1 MERLLEGLWNPL
13 LGGFVLCAG
22 LLLMVG
28 TGVLPLRRLG
38 RVARGWRVGTPSGPA
53 ILVATS
59 ASLTTITAAV
69 MAVSVA
75 GPGALVW
82 MWIAGLLGVG
92 LHFGEAKLARQAV
105 AQDKPALPGWATV
118 GLLAVALLGGGMWQ
132 GSQAGLVLEASL
144 ELPAVFGAA
153 AVALIALGASRMPSL
168 TTLAIRW
175 MPLLGLTAF
184 VAVVIGTVSADPFA
198 LQLALGDAV
207 NEAFGLQ
214 SATAGTVGGALSV
227 LIAQG
232 MMRAV
237 CAADIGVGAAAAAV
251 THHDEALSPDDA
263 GASVM
268 LVPMLVVGVL
278 ATLAGLTVLSA
289 PPEPSIAAAI
299 IKKGAGAKPDSK
311 IRLHPLERSGSRGL
325 RASKQVGQTV
335 VLPADTP
342 MEKGREYAMM
352 LRADPRGHKMAK
364 LLDRENSVILPN
376 WAVSAQADTVTFRAR
391 DPHRAKQAAWDVVV
405 PCNRELFGGEN
416 ADQFV
421 RLTPKDP
428 ELVFSKFTAF
438 RELDPAPYVNV
449 GDFKFVG
456 SVALANSPDEELGEH
471 LAMFEYRGE
480 DTAFNP
486 RLHEFFRNQYS
497 GPFPDV
503 EGEVP
508 PMAFAAIKA
517 FDAEIG
523 SQVSVELRADARGID
538 ILRVNRVGTLEAPP
552 WNALMDLHEIVIRHA
567 DGPAQDIRIPVAG
580 RLDGQ
585 RIRLDVLDPDWE
597 DLRKIAKDD
606 KLSGP
611 FAVLP
616 NVPLTVEVHGGSRL
630 PPAAEGRQ
638 SLVPIHDD
646 PRPRGPQER
655 ELYDPH
661 PAELLAAGF
670 SPPYRPGAD
679 VRVLVRRVQKQQPD
693 WGGQLLGIA
702 ALLLAASTT
711 LGWALLVREPAR
723 QLLGQ
728 GGQVLVPLAVCAL
741 PLLGGLLAS
750 SLVDSLALFAYA
762 FAAVPVIGVLVLN
775 LAKVRD
781 SSRN

>member
-28 TGVLPLRRLG
+28 TGALPLRRLG
-38 RVARGWRVGTPSGPA
+38 RVAKGWSVGTPSGPA
-53 ILVATS
+53 VLVATS

-69 MAVSVA
+69 MAVNVA

-82 MWIAGLLGVG
+82 MWIAGLLGMG

-105 AQDKPALPGWATV
+105 AQGKPALPGWASV
-118 GLLAVALLGGGMWQ
+118 GLLGVALIGGGLWQ

-144 ELPAVFGAA
+144 QLPAVFGAA
-153 AVALIALGASRMPSL
+153 AVAVIALAASRMPSL

-175 MPLLGLTAF
+175 LPLLGLTAF
-184 VAVVIGTVSADPFA
+184 AAVVAGTVSDDPFA
-198 LQLALGDAV
+198 LQLAVGDAI

-227 LIAQG
+227 LIAHG

-237 CAADIGVGAAAAAV
+237 SGADLAVGAAAAAV
-251 THHDEALSPDDA
+251 THNDEAVTPDDA

-268 LVPMLVVGVL
+268 VIPMLVIGVL
-278 ATLAGLTVLSA
+278 ASLAGLLVLSA
-289 PPEPSIAAAI
+289 PPEPPIA
-299 IKKGAGAKPDSK
+299 GE
-311 IRLHPLERSGSRGL
+311 RLYPLERPDSRGL

-335 VLPADTP
+335 VLRADTP

-364 LLDRENSVILPN
+364 LLDRENAVILPN
-376 WAVSAQADTVTFRAR
+376 WAVSAQVDTVTFRAR
-391 DPHRAKQAAWDVVV
+391 DPRRARQAAWDMAI
-405 PCNRELFGGEN
+405 PCNREVFGGDSNN
-416 ADQFV
+416 AQFV

-428 ELVFSKFTAF
+428 ELVFSKFAAF
-438 RELDPAPYVNV
+438 HELDPAPYVNV

-456 SVALANSPDEELGEH
+456 SVALANSPDEDLGEH

-480 DTAFNP
+480 DSAFNP
-486 RLHEFFRNQYS
+486 RLHEFFRNQFS
-497 GPFPDV
+497 GPFVDAQ
-503 EGEVP
+503 GAVP
-508 PMAFAAIKA
+508 PVAFAAA
-517 FDAEIG
+517 EGFDAELG
-523 SQVSVELRADARGID
+523 SQLAVELRADPRGID

-552 WNALMDLHEIVIRHA
+552 WNSLLDLEEIVIRHA
-567 DGPAQDIRIPVAG
+567 DGADKDLRIPVAT
-580 RLDGQ
+580 RMDGK
-585 RIRLDVLDPDWE
+585 RIRVDVLDSAWE
-597 DLRKIAKDD
+597 DLRKIAQDD

-616 NVPLTVEVHGGSRL
+616 DVALKVEVHGGSRL
-630 PPAAEGRQ
+630 PPAAESRS
-638 SLVPIHDD
+638 SLVPVHDD
-646 PRPRGPQER
+646 LRVRGPQER
-655 ELYDPH
+655 ELYEPH
-661 PAELLAAGF
+661 PAELIAAGF

-679 VRVLVRRVQKQQPD
+679 VRALVRRVEHQQPG
-693 WGGQLLGIA
+693 WGIQLLAFA
-702 ALLLAASTT
+702 ALVLAASTT

-723 QLLGQ
+723 RLLGQ
-728 GGQVLVPLAVCAL
+728 GGSVLVPLAVCAL
-741 PLLGGLLAS
+741 PLLGGLLATS
-750 SLVDSLALFAYA
+750 VVDSIALFAYA
-762 FAAVPVIGVLVLN
+762 FAAVPVLGVLVLN
-775 LAKVRD
+775 VARVRD

>member
-28 TGVLPLRRLG
+28 TGALPLRRLG
-38 RVARGWRVGTPSGPA
+38 RVARGWSVGTPSGPA

-69 MAVSVA
+69 MAVTVA

-82 MWIAGLLGVG
+82 MWIAGLLGMG

-105 AQDKPALPGWATV
+105 AEGKPALPGWATV
-118 GLLAVALLGGGMWQ
+118 GALVVALLGGGLWQ
-132 GSQAGLVLEASL
+132 GSQAGLVLEESL
-144 ELPAVFGAA
+144 ALPAVFGAA
-153 AVALIALGASRMPSL
+153 AVAVIALAASRIPTV
-168 TTLAIRW
+168 TTLAVRW
-175 MPLLGLTAF
+175 LPLLGLTAF
-184 VAVVIGTVSADPFA
+184 IAVVAGAVSDDPFA
-198 LQLALGDAV
+198 LQLVLGDAI

-227 LIAQG
+227 LIAHG

-237 CAADIGVGAAAAAV
+237 SAVDLGVGAAAAAV
-251 THHDEALSPDDA
+251 THHDDTLAPDDA

-268 LVPMLVVGVL
+268 VVPMLLVGVL
-278 ATLAGLTVLSA
+278 ATLAGLTVLAA
-289 PPEPSIAAAI
+289 PPEPPLAAA
-299 IKKGAGAKPDSK
+299 
-311 IRLHPLERSGSRGL
+311 RLYPLERPDSRGL

-335 VLPADTP
+335 VLRADTS

-352 LRADPRGHKMAK
+352 LRSDPRGHKMAK

-376 WAVSAQADTVTFRAR
+376 WAVSAGVDTVTFRAR
-391 DPHRAKQAAWDVVV
+391 DPRRAKQAGWDMTV
-405 PCNRELFGGEN
+405 PCNREVFGGDVDN
-416 ADQFV
+416 AQFV

-428 ELVFSKFTAF
+428 ELVFSKFASF
-438 RELDPAPYVNV
+438 HELDPSPYVNV
-449 GDFKFVG
+449 GNFKFVG
-456 SVALANSPDEELGEH
+456 SVALANSPDEDLGEH

-486 RLHEFFRNQYS
+486 RLHEFFRNQFS
-497 GPFPDV
+497 GPFVDV
-503 EGEVP
+503 DGEVP
-508 PMAFAAIKA
+508 PVAFAAA
-517 FDAEIG
+517 EGFDAEVG
-523 SQVSVELRADARGID
+523 SQLPVELRADPRGID

-552 WNALMDLHEIVIRHA
+552 WNSLLEVEEIVIRHA
-567 DGPAQDIRIPVAG
+567 DGAAKDIRVPVAA
-580 RLDGQ
+580 RLDDR
-585 RIRLDVLDPDWE
+585 RIRLDVLTPAWE
-597 DLRKIAKDD
+597 DLRKIAQDD

-616 NVPLTVEVHGGSRL
+616 DVALQVEVHGSSRL
-630 PPAAEGRQ
+630 PPAAEARL
-638 SLVPIHDD
+638 SLVPIHAD
-646 PRPRGPQER
+646 RRARGPQER

-661 PAELLAAGF
+661 PAELIAAGY

-679 VRVLVRRVQKQQPD
+679 VRVLVRRVQDQQPR

-723 QLLGQ
+723 RLLGQ
-728 GGQVLVPLAVCAL
+728 GGSVLVPLAVCVL
-741 PLLGGLLAS
+741 PVVGGLLATS
-750 SLVDSLALFAYA
+750 VVDSIASFAYA
-762 FAAVPVIGVLVLN
+762 FAVVPVLGVLVLN
-775 LAKVRD
+775 LAKIRN

>member
-28 TGVLPLRRLG
+28 TGALPLRRLG
-38 RVARGWRVGTPSGPA
+38 RVARGWSVGTPSGPA

-69 MAVSVA
+69 MAVSIA

-82 MWIAGLLGVG
+82 MWIAGLLGMG

-105 AQDKPALPGWATV
+105 AQGKPAVPRWASV
-118 GLLAVALLGGGMWQ
+118 GLIGVALLGGGLWQ

-144 ELPAVFGAA
+144 GLPAVFGAA
-153 AVALIALGASRMPSL
+153 AVAMIALAATRMPSV
-168 TTLAIRW
+168 TTAAIRW
-175 MPLLGLTAF
+175 LPLLGLTAF
-184 VAVVIGTVSADPFA
+184 VVVFVATVSDDPFA
-198 LQLALGDAV
+198 LQLAAGDAI

-227 LIAQG
+227 LIAHG

-237 CAADIGVGAAAAAV
+237 CAADLGVGAAAAAV
-251 THHDEALSPDDA
+251 THNDEALSPDDA
-263 GASVM
+263 GASVT

-289 PPEPSIAAAI
+289 PPEAPIAA
-299 IKKGAGAKPDSK
+299 D
-311 IRLHPLERSGSRGL
+311 RLFPLERPDSRGL

-335 VLPADTP
+335 VLTADTP

-364 LLDRENSVILPN
+364 LLDRENAVILPN
-376 WAVSAQADTVTFRAR
+376 WAVSASADTVTFRAR
-391 DPHRAKQAAWDVVV
+391 DPHRARQAAWDMAV
-405 PCNRELFGGEN
+405 PCNREFFGGEG
-416 ADQFV
+416 DEERFV

-428 ELVFSKFTAF
+428 ELVFSKFAAF
-438 RELDPAPYVNV
+438 HELDPAPYVNV

-456 SVALANSPDEELGEH
+456 SVALANSPDEDLGEH

-497 GPFPDV
+497 GPFVDAD
-503 EGEVP
+503 GEVP
-508 PMAFAAIKA
+508 PVAFAAA
-517 FDAEIG
+517 EDFDAELG
-523 SQVSVELRADARGID
+523 SLISVELRADPRGID

-552 WNALMDLHEIVIRHA
+552 WNNLLDLHEIVIRHA
-567 DGPAQDIRIPVAG
+567 DGPSKDLRIPVAA
-580 RLDGQ
+580 RLDDK
-585 RIRLDVLDPDWE
+585 RIRIDVLDPAWE
-597 DLRKIAKDD
+597 DLRKIAQDD

-611 FAVLP
+611 FAVLAD
-616 NVPLTVEVHGGSRL
+616 VPLELEVHGGSRL
-630 PPAAEGRQ
+630 PPAAESRR
-638 SLVPIHDD
+638 SLVPVHDD

-655 ELYDPH
+655 ELYEPH
-661 PAELLAAGF
+661 PAELVAAGF

-679 VRVLVRRVQKQQPD
+679 VRVLVRRVQDQQPR
-693 WGGQLLGIA
+693 WGGKLFGIA

-723 QLLGQ
+723 RLLGQ

-741 PLLGGLLAS
+741 PVLGGLLAS
-750 SLVDSLALFAYA
+750 SVVDSVALFAYS
-762 FAAVPVIGVLVLN
+762 FAAVPVLGVLVLN
-775 LAKVRD
+775 LSKVRD

>member
-69 MAVSVA
+69 MAVTLA

-82 MWIAGLLGVG
+82 MWIAGLLGMG
-92 LHFGEAKLARQAV
+92 LHFGEAKLARQAA
-105 AQDKPALPGWATV
+105 AQGKPALSGWATV
-118 GLLAVALLGGGMWQ
+118 GLLGVALLGGGLWQ
-132 GSQAGLVLEASL
+132 GSQASVVLEASL
-144 ELPAVFGAA
+144 GLPAVFGAA
-153 AVALIALGASRMPSL
+153 AVAVIALAASRIPSV
-168 TTLAIRW
+168 TTVVIRW
-175 MPLLGLTAF
+175 LPLLGLTAF
-184 VAVVIGTVSADPFA
+184 VAVFVGTVSGDPFA
-198 LQLALGDAV
+198 LKLALGDAV

-227 LIAQG
+227 LIAHG

-251 THHDEALSPDDA
+251 THNDEALAPDDA

-268 LVPMLVVGVL
+268 VVPTLVVGLL
-278 ATLAGLTVLSA
+278 ATMAGLAVVSSV
-289 PPEPSIAAAI
+289 PEPPIAA
-299 IKKGAGAKPDSK
+299 D
-311 IRLHPLERSGSRGL
+311 RLYPLERPDSRGL

-335 VLPADTP
+335 VLTADTP

-364 LLDRENSVILPN
+364 LLDRENAVILPN
-376 WAVSAQADTVTFRAR
+376 WAVSAKVDTVIFRAR
-391 DPHRAKQAAWDVVV
+391 DPRRARQASWDMTV
-405 PCNRELFGGEN
+405 PCKRELFGGEG

-428 ELVFSKFTAF
+428 ELVFSKFASF
-438 RELDPAPYVNV
+438 HELDPAPYVNV

-456 SVALANSPDEELGEH
+456 SVALANSPDEDLGEH

-480 DTAFNP
+480 DSAFNP

-497 GPFPDV
+497 GPFVDAD
-503 EGEVP
+503 GEVP
-508 PMAFAAIKA
+508 PVAFAAA
-517 FDAEIG
+517 EGFDAELG
-523 SQVSVELRADARGID
+523 SKLSVEFRADPRGID

-552 WNALMDLHEIVIRHA
+552 WNSLLDLQEIIIRHA
-567 DGPAQDIRIPVAG
+567 DGPNSDIRVPVAA
-580 RLDGQ
+580 RLDDK
-585 RIRLDVLDPDWE
+585 RIRIDVLDPAWE
-597 DLRKIAKDD
+597 DLRKVAQDD

-611 FAVLP
+611 YAVLAD
-616 NVPLTVEVHGGSRL
+616 VPFALEVHGGSRL
-630 PPAAEGRQ
+630 PPAAESRR
-638 SLVPIHDD
+638 SLVPLHDD

-655 ELYDPH
+655 ELYEPH
-661 PAELLAAGF
+661 PTELIAAGF
-670 SPPYRPGAD
+670 SPPYRPRAD
-679 VRVLVRRVQKQQPD
+679 VRALVRQVQDRQPS
-693 WGGQLLGIA
+693 WGGQLFGIA
-702 ALLLAASTT
+702 ALFLAASTT
-711 LGWALLVREPAR
+711 LGWALLAREPAR
-723 QLLGQ
+723 RLLGQ
-728 GGQVLVPLAVCAL
+728 GGSVLVPLAVCAL
-741 PLLGGLLAS
+741 PVLGGLLAS
-750 SLVDSLALFAYA
+750 SVVDSVALFAYA
-762 FAAVPVIGVLVLN
+762 FAVVPVLGVLVLN